1 MKNCYQ
7 IIYGTSL
14 RKLIIIISLTL
25 VGCATP
31 EVTQLPAVPMIE
43 AEIAD
48 YTVNGITTREEV
60 LLKFG
65 TPSAHF
71 ENKRILTYQFR
82 IDQNGQAVLF
92 WPRKSEIHPAF
103 TNWNKEV
110 YSLVLVFDQNGI
122 LEKHQLIGAQ

>member
-1 MKNCYQ
+1 MKNLYQ
-7 IIYGTSL
+7 IIYGKSP
-14 RKLIIIISLTL
+14 RILIIAITL
-25 VGCATP
+25 ASVGCATP
-31 EVTQLPAVPMIE
+31 KVTQLPSVPMIE

-48 YTVNGITTREEV
+48 YTVNGKTTREEV

-82 IDQNGQAVLF
+82 IDQNGQAILF
-92 WPRKSEIHPAF
+92 WPRKSEIHPMF
-103 TNWNKEV
+103 THWNKEV
-110 YSLVLVFDQNGI
+110 YSLVLVFDQNGV